1 MPRTI
6 VTPEEISK
14 KVALP
19 TSYGFER
26 VKKLY
31 GNLALPSYVHGY
43 SLAIEYMYNWFK
55 SKFDKDFFR
64 GGIYIDGKNVLD
76 DYKRLNEYAMKNI
89 VKGQNPRARM
99 EPRVEFDYDREGLDL
114 YQAPAEVY
122 LRRSKYQDSFFKDYE
137 RDMFLGFM
145 PRALKMNV
153 NYKVRLNSR
162 SQQLDTYNRMELY
175 FRNGSTQYEYIS
187 VDFHV
192 PKYIMLNIAR
202 RAGFNIVNGEVENII
217 GFIQYLNQHS
227 DIPFLFKLRAINQ
240 KPEFFIRMNNLYA
253 HIAVIDKLQ
262 LDDGERDGKLDFNFH
277 IEMSATLEI
286 PVPHYDSFYSAEE
299 LTSDIT
305 VKEQEEGCVAVYSI
319 NLMDIPKIDEHGWG
333 QAAYTDYQTDDGDTE
348 IDISPILGGSNSL
361 TNAINH
367 DLTLGISPS
376 KYININV
383 FRDDDIAKV
392 VPFKMDWNRKTIVFM
407 NPEPEEI
414 LHIVIYYDRD
424 YINNLEIETNKYN
437 ESRIKPV

>member
-1 MPRTI
+1 
-6 VTPEEISK
+6 
-14 KVALP
+14 
-19 TSYGFER
+19 
-26 VKKLY
+26 
-31 GNLALPSYVHGY
+31 
-43 SLAIEYMYNWFK
+43 
-55 SKFDKDFFR
+55 
-64 GGIYIDGKNVLD
+64 
-76 DYKRLNEYAMKNI
+76 
-89 VKGQNPRARM
+89 
-99 EPRVEFDYDREGLDL
+99 
-114 YQAPAEVY
+114 
-122 LRRSKYQDSFFKDYE
+122 
-137 RDMFLGFM
+137 
-145 PRALKMNV
+145 
-153 NYKVRLNSR
+153 
-162 SQQLDTYNRMELY
+162 
-175 FRNGSTQYEYIS
+175 
-187 VDFHV
+187 
-192 PKYIMLNIAR
+192 
-202 RAGFNIVNGEVENII
+202 
-217 GFIQYLNQHS
+217 
-227 DIPFLFKLRAINQ
+227 
-240 KPEFFIRMNNLYA
+240 MNNLYA
-253 HIAVIDKLQ
+253 HIAVRDKLQ

-286 PVPHYDSFYSAEE
+286 PVPHYYSFYSAEE

-319 NLMDIPKIDEHGWG
+319 NLMDIPKVDEHGWG

-367 DLTLGISPS
+367 DLTLGISPN